1 MLMCMSMT
9 REEVIVEFKNHLI
22 QYLNLLDTTPEQIN
36 NEEPLFGGDL
46 GLDSIDSV
54 ELIVLLDREYGIKIK
69 NPTEGRQILVDV
81 NTIVDYIIANRTK

>member
-1 MLMCMSMT
+1 MT
-9 REEVIVEFKNHLI
+9 REEVTLEFKKHFI
-22 QYLNLLDTTPEQIN
+22 QYVNLLDTTPEQIS

-69 NPTEGRQILVDV
+69 NPAEGRQILVDV

>member
-1 MLMCMSMT
+1 MET
-9 REEVIVEFKNHLI
+9 NREDLILEFKSHLI
-22 QYLNLLDTTPEQIN
+22 TYLNLLDTKPEDIKN
-36 NEEPLFGGDL
+36 DEALFGGDL

-54 ELIVLLDREYGIKIK
+54 EMIVLLDREYGIKIK

>member
-1 MLMCMSMT
+1 MT
-9 REEVIVEFKNHLI
+9 TNREELIVEFKEHLI
-22 QYLNLLDTTPEQIN
+22 KYLNLLDLTPEGIKN
-36 NEEPLFGGDL
+36 DEPLFGGDL

>member
-1 MLMCMSMT
+1 MT
-9 REEVIVEFKNHLI
+9 TNREELIVEFKEHLI
-22 QYLNLLDTTPEQIN
+22 KYLNLLDTKPEDIKDD
-36 NEEPLFGGDL
+36 EPLFGGDL

-81 NTIVDYIIANRTK
+81 NTIVNYIVANRTK

>member
-1 MLMCMSMT
+1 MT
-9 REEVIVEFKNHLI
+9 TNREELIVEFKEHLI
-22 QYLNLLDTTPEQIN
+22 KYLNLLDLTPDGIKNDEV
-36 NEEPLFGGDL
+36 LFGGDL

>member
-1 MLMCMSMT
+1 MEIT
-9 REEVIVEFKNHLI
+9 REDLIVEFKQHLI
-22 QYLNLLDTTPEQIN
+22 SYLNLLDTTPEAIKN
-36 NEEPLFGGDL
+36 DEPLFGGDL

>member
-1 MLMCMSMT
+1 MEQS
-9 REEVIVEFKNHLI
+9 REALTLEFKKHLI
-22 QYLNLLDTTPEQIN
+22 TYLNLLDVKAEEIKDD
-36 NEEPLFGGDL
+36 EPLFGGDL

>member
-1 MLMCMSMT
+1 MDT
-9 REEVIVEFKNHLI
+9 NREELILEFKNHLI
-22 QYLNLLDTTPEQIN
+22 SYLNLLEVKPEDIVD
-36 NEEPLFGGDL
+36 NEELFGGEL

-69 NPTEGRQILVDV
+69 NPADGRQILVNV

>member
-1 MLMCMSMT
+1 MT

-81 NTIVDYIIANRTK
+81 NTIVDYMIASRTK

>member
-1 MLMCMSMT
+1 MEIT
-9 REEVIVEFKNHLI
+9 RDELKLEFKKHLVT
-22 QYLNLLDTTPEQIN
+22 YLNLLDVKPEEIKDD
-36 NEEPLFGGDL
+36 EPLFGGDL

-54 ELIVLLDREYGIKIK
+54 EMIVLLDREYGIKIK